1 MRFLKAY
8 FRQTPQV
15 IAAIFGLA
23 SALMVLEIQRMPAAH
38 IVSLETFA
46 PGPYTVE
53 ACIIALIALMYK
65 FFPAHRLSNSQGVR
79 VVVSLLVVVSTLAV
93 LLANFSDASLAFVMR
108 ALYRTSSG
116 LLVCL
121 WAERLISLGSRRA
134 AWTFACACMLSGVV
148 TALLALLSFSVSQ
161 LFLMALPFICAACFI
176 FYKPQVLRED
186 DVVHEDGEASEAN
199 KDNEAIL
206 ALEKP
211 LPRFACST
219 KKTWIM
225 AVGLVFLPLLCRGA
239 MAVSQSSWIALQQN
253 GVMISL
259 IQATI
264 GLGILLGGI
273 IIAFVVRHAWNQ
285 SFILVFDLFVIPASF
300 IFLYTG
306 QRPDDLWVLHMLIVD
321 STYKVMLFYIAMTAF
336 LFPGAARGENAGV
349 PIFAAFSFMIIT
361 RALFFM
367 VKDAFDPAV
376 SAGIEAVVV
385 LVSFGAACWL
395 AFQVL
400 QKQLVDTEKNKQASA
415 EAVRKRLEN
424 QCEELSAQFDLTP
437 REQEIL
443 LLLAQ
448 NYRAPYIAER
458 LVVSQSTVK
467 THMRNLYAKL
477 GVHSQ
482 AELLLLVE
490 EKEQGVSVK

>member
-1 MRFLKAY
+1 MRFLTAY
-8 FRQTPQV
+8 FRQTPHV
-15 IAAIFGLA
+15 FAAILGLA

-38 IVSLETFA
+38 IVSIETFA

-53 ACIIALIALMYK
+53 ACVLALIALVYRFM
-65 FFPAHRLSNSQGVR
+65 PTRRLSDSLVVR
-79 VVVSLLVVVSTLAV
+79 VVVSALVVVSTLMV
-93 LLANFSDASLAFVMR
+93 LLAIFSDFSQIFIVR
-108 ALYRTSSG
+108 AIYRTSSG
-116 LLVCL
+116 LFVCL
-121 WAERLISLGSRRA
+121 WAERLIALGSRRA
-134 AWTFACACMLSGVV
+134 AWTFAFACMLSGVI
-148 TALLALLSFSVSQ
+148 TALLALFSLNVSQ
-161 LFLMALPFICAACFI
+161 LILMTLPFVSGACFV
-176 FYKPQVLRED
+176 FYAPRVLEPGSSAERD
-186 DVVHEDGEASEAN
+186 DGEA
-199 KDNEAIL
+199 L
-206 ALEKP
+206 AAFEKP
-211 LPRFACST
+211 LPRFSCTT
-219 KKTWIM
+219 KRMWFM

-239 MAVSQSSWIALQQN
+239 MAVSQSSWIALQQT
-253 GVMISL
+253 GVMTSL

-264 GLGILLGGI
+264 GLGILLGGAVC
-273 IIAFVVRHAWNQ
+273 AFVIKRAWNQ

-306 QRPDDLWVLHMLIVD
+306 QRPDDLWVIHMLIVD

-349 PIFAAFSFMIIT
+349 PIFAAFSFMIAT
-361 RALFFM
+361 RAAFF
-367 VKDAFDPAV
+367 VIKGAFEPSV

-385 LVSFGAACWL
+385 LLSFGAACWL

-400 QKQLVDTEKNKQASA
+400 QNQLVGTEKKKQASA
-415 EAVRKRLEN
+415 QAARDQLESL
-424 QCEELSAQFDLTP
+424 CKKLAEQFDLTP
-437 REQEIL
+437 REEEIL

-490 EKEQGVSVK
+490 EEQQSVSV

>member
-1 MRFLKAY
+1 MRFFTAY
-8 FRQTPQV
+8 FRQTPHV
-15 IAAIFGLA
+15 FAAIMGLA
-23 SALMVLEIQRMPAAH
+23 SALMVLEIQRMPAVH

-46 PGPYTVE
+46 PGSYIVE
-53 ACIIALIALMYK
+53 ACVLALIALVYLYM
-65 FFPAHRLSNSQGVR
+65 PTRRLSDSTAIRIVLS
-79 VVVSLLVVVSTLAV
+79 VLVVASTLAV
-93 LLANFSDASLAFVMR
+93 LLANFSDASLAFVVR
-108 ALYRTSSG
+108 AIYRTSSG

-121 WAERLISLGSRRA
+121 WAERLICLGSRPA
-134 AWTFACACMLSGVV
+134 AWTFACACMLSGVI
-148 TALLALLSFSVSQ
+148 TALLALVSLNVSQ
-161 LFLMALPFICAACFI
+161 LVLMTLPFISGVCFI
-176 FYKPQVLRED
+176 LYKPHIV
-186 DVVHEDGEASEAN
+186 EAGVASVEEGASSQDS
-199 KDNEAIL
+199 KTIAL
-206 ALEKP
+206 LEKP
-211 LPRFACST
+211 LPRFSCGT

-264 GLGILLGGI
+264 GLGILLGGVI
-273 IIAFVVRHAWNQ
+273 ICFVVKHAWNQ

-349 PIFAAFSFMIIT
+349 PIFAAFSFMIAT
-361 RALFFM
+361 RALFFLI
-367 VKDAFDPAV
+367 KDAFDPAI

-400 QKQLVDTEKNKQASA
+400 QKQLVGTEKSKQASA
-415 EAVRKRLEN
+415 QAARKQLEK
-424 QCEELSAQFDLTP
+424 QCEQLSAQFDLTP

-490 EKEQGVSVK
+490 ESEHSVSVD